1 MSGLDFFVI
10 SVSFLSFLFLVD
22 VCYFIWFWPC
32 WVVIAAWAFSLVAA
46 SRGYSP
52 AVMRASHCGG
62 FLLQSAGFRAHGLQ

>member
-46 SRGYSP
+46 NRGYSLG
-52 AVMRASHCGG
+52 AVHRCLVVVAS
-62 FLLQSAGFRAHGLQ
+62 LVAEHGL